1 MGVTDARVQD
11 GERLRGLTAGARIA
25 FFSGKGGVG
34 KTTLAAATAL
44 AEADAGRRVLLVS
57 TDPAHNLGHLF
68 GMRLGDA
75 PVPVAGMGAG
85 GKAEVGRGKTG
96 HESAGRL
103 DLLELDPAATTQK
116 HLRQVGAT
124 IRGMMPEHLH
134 REVDKY
140 LRLAAEAPGTHEASV
155 LERIAELTEQVADPD
170 AGDSSAA
177 SSGAAGAK
185 TGRHG
190 STYDLVLFDTAPSG
204 HTARLMEL
212 PELMTAWTDG
222 LLKRR
227 DASERLGEALVG
239 LGGKSSA
246 NESRDAEIRAVLTRR
261 RERFARMRE
270 ALSDA
275 EKTAFVLVLAA
286 ERLPVAETIEF
297 ADQLRRQRIGVRSL
311 VVNKRSP
318 ADAGDFLAR
327 RRAAEDGFVAELGTA
342 LPKLPV
348 LNVRLAPEEIRG
360 VDGLRE
366 VPGLVE

>member
-1 MGVTDARVQD
+1 MD
-11 GERLRGLTAGARIA
+11 GRAGLRGLTRGTRIA

-68 GMRLGDA
+68 GLRLGDA
-75 PVPVAGMGAG
+75 PVPVLGAG
-85 GKAEVGRGKTG
+85 TRAADDG
-96 HESAGRL
+96 AGRL
-103 DLLELDPAATTQK
+103 ELLELDPAATTQR
-116 HLRQVGAT
+116 HLREVGGT

-140 LRLAAEAPGTHEASV
+140 LKLAAEAPGTHEASV
-155 LERIAELTEQVADPD
+155 LERIAELTEHVTD
-170 AGDSSAA
+170 A
-177 SSGAAGAK
+177 SGNERARAGA
-185 TGRHG
+185 GRTDG
-190 STYDLVLFDTAPSG
+190 AGYDLVLFDTAPSG

-261 RERFARMRE
+261 RERFARLRE

-275 EKTAFVLVLAA
+275 QCTAFVLVLAA

-318 ADAGDFLAR
+318 ADAGEFLAR
-327 RRAAEDGFVAELGTA
+327 RRAAEEGLVAELRAA
-342 LPKLPV
+342 LPTLPL
-348 LNVRLAPEEIRG
+348 LNVTLAPEEIRG